1 MCGRGQHNIVKQ
13 FSSNK
18 TKEKQTGQWKK
29 KKPSQVRVFL
39 KAPSGKRPDDHL
51 SELPLAKGH
60 QAKGTLRAG
69 KWDDSALYSNSPI
82 PLSPIIKPEVGGS
95 DIGTRD
101 RKTKKLKC

>member
-18 TKEKQTGQWKK
+18 TKEKQNGQWK
-29 KKPSQVRVFL
+29 KKPSQV
-39 KAPSGKRPDDHL
+39 SL
-51 SELPLAKGH
+51 SEGSIWQETRWSPLRVPTCKGH
-60 QAKGTLRAG
+60 QAKGMLRAG

-82 PLSPIIKPEVGGS
+82 PLSSIIKPEVGGS

-101 RKTKKLKC
+101 TKTKKLKC